1 MTEPLS
7 PRIVPVMDPP
17 ATCAFV
23 SDGANEAK
31 AINAMP
37 RIVAFL
43 KPVDQGLNRGLFEF
57 VRWLTVNVLVP
68 SLNSLTACEI
78 SEVDFQTPRVAPIT
92 FLLEIRI
99 KIIFEI
105 RRALRASNVMH
116 ITLNVSLKRGED
128 VCVPFLNQ
136 L

>member
-7 PRIVPVMDPP
+7 PRMVPAMDPP
-17 ATCAFV
+17 ATCAFIA
-23 SDGANEAK
+23 DGASEVK

-37 RIVAFL
+37 RIVALL
-43 KPVDQGLNRGLFEF
+43 KPVDQGLKRGLCEI

-92 FLLEIRI
+92 FLLKIRI
-99 KIIFEI
+99 KIVFEI
-105 RRALRASNVMH
+105 RPRPAPLAMLY
-116 ITLNVSLKRGED
+116 TLL
-128 VCVPFLNQ
+128 
-136 L
+136 